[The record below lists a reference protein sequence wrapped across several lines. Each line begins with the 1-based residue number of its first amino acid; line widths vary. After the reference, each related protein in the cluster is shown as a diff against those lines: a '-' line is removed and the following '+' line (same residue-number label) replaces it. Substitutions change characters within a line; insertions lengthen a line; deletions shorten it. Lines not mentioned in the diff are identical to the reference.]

1 MRNKLVAQRYSKALI
16 DLAIE
21 KNELEETKADIDYI
35 RAIVTQELRSAL
47 ASPVITDQKKTE
59 IFNAVFKNR
68 LRPLT
73 FSFFD
78 LVFSKR
84 RELVLREIAD
94 EFFEKYREL
103 KGIETIEL
111 TTAVEISDE
120 VKMSLR
126 NRFQALPRFKNKTV
140 RVTTKVDENILG
152 GFIAKSHDILFDAS
166 IKHDLEFIGR
176 QFLENLYIQRIR

>member
-1 MRNKLVAQRYSKALI
+1 MRNKLVAQRYSKALM

-21 KNELEETKADIDYI
+21 KNELEETKADIDLI
-35 RAIVTQELRSAL
+35 RAITTPELRAAL
-47 ASPVITDQKKTE
+47 ASPVITDQQKKE
-59 IFNAVFKNR
+59 IFRTVFKNR
-68 LRPLT
+68 LSPLT

-84 RELVLREIAD
+84 RELVLPEIAD
-94 EFFEKYREL
+94 EFFERYRQL

-120 VKMSLR
+120 VKMNLR

-140 RVTTKVDENILG
+140 VVTTKVDENIFG

-176 QFLENLYIQRIR
+176 QFLENLYVQRIR

>member
-1 MRNKLVAQRYSKALI
+1 M

-21 KNELEETKADIDYI
+21 RNELEETKADIDFI
-35 RAIVTQELRSAL
+35 RTIVTPELRMAL
-47 ASPVITDQKKTE
+47 ASPVLTDHQKTE
-59 IFNAVFKNR
+59 IFNAVFKGN

-94 EFFEKYREL
+94 EFYEKYREL
-103 KGIETIEL
+103 KGIETIEI

-120 VKMSLR
+120 LR
-126 NRFQALPRFKNKTV
+126 THLRDRFQALPRFKNKTV
-140 RVTTKVDENILG
+140 VVTTKVDEDILG

-166 IKHDLEFIGR
+166 IKNDLQFIGR